1 MEMEEA
7 GNKLASFFVLPESNQ
22 KENIDCFERPS
33 ALRGNVAR
41 EPDGGGAGIGI
52 DDHFEA
58 IFENR
63 ELDQVTA
70 IGLGFKGVEAGL
82 TGRRLNFLRVLI
94 GHSGKFG
101 EAARRPTG
109 SSGEARVSV
118 EMQRDAFRVSGH
130 WCPRERRHRLPGSP
144 GRSTNRPCRAARLP
158 CLCRW
163 CSTFRRCTDTP
174 ACRIARKGFAK
185 PP

>member
-1 MEMEEA
+1 
-7 GNKLASFFVLPESNQ
+7 
-22 KENIDCFERPS
+22 
-33 ALRGNVAR
+33 LRDDLAR
-41 EPDGGGAGIGI
+41 EADGGGAGVRI
-52 DDHFEA
+52 DDDFQA
-58 IFENR
+58 IFENG

-82 TGRRLNFLRVLI
+82 TGRRFNLLRVFF

-130 WCPRERRHRLPGSP
+130 WCPRE
-144 GRSTNRPCRAARLP
+144 
-158 CLCRW
+158 
-163 CSTFRRCTDTP
+163 
-174 ACRIARKGFAK
+174 
-185 PP
+185 